1 MNKDELKRNL
11 DKLKNIEEVFE
22 LFEKII
28 STVLKHT
35 HKNDDFSPQDLI
47 ELEDEDANRHELK

>member
-11 DKLKNIEEVFE
+11 DKLKNIDEVFE

-35 HKNDDFSPQDLI
+35 
-47 ELEDEDANRHELK
+47 